1 MRKTH
6 IFILTAYP
14 CWHLWRRES
23 KCPIWRLHDMIAH
36 TGGNPFLLSFF
47 YPSRAIILLPNS
59 LTSSKATT
67 VDASPTTLNNGLLCS
82 TIHMCN
88 ASIWSC
94 VTVLYSLIPLT
105 EVVQE
110 LIHSFSCLLCMCC
123 EVKSRFNPPVPRNG
137 GIMIGV
143 LYEPEWYVHYKCSEA
158 YYYLSN
164 SLEKLLIP
172 LIVKVLP
179 FVNPKN

>member
-1 MRKTH
+1 MVWAFSILPSVCSFKPESWGKHTYSYWHH
-6 IFILTAYP
+6 IHVDT
-14 CWHLWRRES
+14 CEEE
-23 KCPIWRLHDMIAH
+23 
-36 TGGNPFLLSFF
+36 NPNV
-47 YPSRAIILLPNS
+47 PSRAIILLPNS
-59 LTSSKATT
+59 LTYLKATT
-67 VDASPTTLNNGLLCS
+67 VDATATTLINDLLCS

-110 LIHSFSCLLCMCC
+110 LIHSFSCLLCICR

-143 LYEPEWYVHYKCSEA
+143 LYEPEWYVHY
-158 YYYLSN
+158 
-164 SLEKLLIP
+164 
-172 LIVKVLP
+172 
-179 FVNPKN
+179 